1 MRDVGEHRVDRA
13 AAERLEQA
21 VTVIRLHDDLDATKR
36 FEECFEPMAHQ
47 SLIIHQ
53 RNSHHAALG
62 SGRVARSTQPRGAR
76 RFKETTP

>member
-21 VTVIRLHDDLDATKR
+21 VAVIRLHDDLDSAKR
-36 FEECFEPMAHQ
+36 FEQCFEPVAVQ
-47 SLIIHQ
+47 SLIIRQ
-53 RNSHHAALG
+53 RNSHHAARG
-62 SGRVARSTQPRGAR
+62 SGRVARRTQPRGAR